1 MLPPSLL
8 MHMLVSLGSQVRPEP
23 AGRWGRN
30 AAMLG
35 RMDHTETSEYDLIRS
50 VTGFQEFL
58 QTTYITYLY
67 LYLYLYVYL
76 YLYFNYISS
85 SCGSIGS

>member
-35 RMDHTETSEYDLIRS
+35 RIDRHTETSECDFIRS
-50 VTGFQEFL
+50 VTRFEKFL
-58 QTTYITYLY
+58 QTTYTYCTYLY
-67 LYLYLYVYL
+67 
-76 YLYFNYISS
+76 FKYISS
-85 SCGSIGS
+85 SCGSIGL